1 MSFVAR
7 DQSSARSP
15 QVKLSSSGLNA
26 FWMME
31 SPDSLPIIPTNEAE
45 LVYTPSGQKWLS
57 IEGNYLIWWKD
68 DDGDKLT
75 EFHGIFKFDGDII
88 FSGELSDA
96 AHFITITQEQT
107 KTQKDHDKAH
117 FTSIDS
123 EMDGNSSMSESVLDS
138 PNRTLYYI
146 KILARGRRESSEV
159 LYFKTNAL
167 LEHWRKSVGSLPVFF
182 NDFKSRYQLVQK
194 YPREGRSQM
203 LLVEN
208 QSNQRKFLARMVSC
222 STQEE
227 LSNAQT
233 AILNEYSALKSLEG
247 KECCPVGVEMHLVE
261 STFYLVSDKIN
272 GEPLELW
279 ASRIALESAFSQDLL
294 IRIMLGV
301 TRALAL
307 LASQGY
313 AHRNIHK
320 NCILVEKSDT
330 DEENS
335 YHFYLTGLN
344 SCRDLGS
351 PHLLDHGTRRKLHS
365 EGKIDR
371 FTPQE
376 KKRLYADDVHAC
388 GQVFYEL

>member
-1 MSFVAR
+1 
-7 DQSSARSP
+7 
-15 QVKLSSSGLNA
+15 
-26 FWMME
+26 ME

-75 EFHGIFKFDGDII
+75 EFHGIFKFDADII

-107 KTQKDHDKAH
+107 KTQKDHDRAH

-123 EMDGNSSMSESVLDS
+123 EMEGNSSMSESVLDS

-167 LEHWRKSVGSLPVFF
+167 LEHWRKSVGALPVFF

-194 YPREGRSQM
+194 FPREGRSQM

-208 QSNQRKFLARMVSC
+208 HSNQRKFLARMLSC

-227 LSNAQT
+227 LAQAQT
-233 AILNEYSALKSLEG
+233 TVLNEYSALKSLEG
-247 KECCPVGVEMHLVE
+247 KECCPIGVEMHLVE
-261 STFYLVSDKIN
+261 STYYLVTDKIN

-279 ASRIALESAFSQDLL
+279 ASRIALEGTFSQDLL
-294 IRIMLGV
+294 IKVMLGV

-313 AHRNIHK
+313 VHRNIQKH
-320 NCILVEKSDT
+320 CILVEKSDT

-376 KKRLYADDVHAC
+376 KKRLYSDDVHAC